1 MKRSF
6 FLTAAVLLI
15 AGTITLGSCTKSGT
29 ETGSGEGSGQK
40 TIGIVLKTLNS
51 EYWSCVK
58 AGILQAEKDFGVKVI
73 LQGPA
78 SETSFDE
85 WQSMV
90 ETMLSAGEVQAL
102 VLSPLQP
109 DTAAKVVANAT
120 IPVLAVDTTFVSPK
134 LLSYVGISN
143 ENATYAGG
151 KYVGEKIGAG
161 SKVAIL
167 AGVQGDLTSE
177 DRIKGWRRGIE
188 ETGGSV
194 LTVQYTDAATDKAV
208 AVMEGLIQMYPQGT
222 INAVVCH
229 SDDVAMGAANAIT
242 QANRKDISVCGF
254 GGISGAQPV
263 KSGILTASVDIGP
276 YVMGYTVVQKAI
288 DAIDGKPVE
297 SFIDA
302 GATILDQSNI
312 DEFLVKLAEWTK

>member
-1 MKRSF
+1 MKKI
-6 FLTAAVLLI
+6 VLSVVVILL
-15 AGTITLGSCTKSGT
+15 ALSVTTIGSCSKP
-29 ETGSGEGSGQK
+29 GSNADSRSTSGQK

-51 EYWSCVK
+51 EYWGSVA
-58 AGILQAEKDFGVKVI
+58 AGIRQAEKDFGVRVI

-90 ETMLSAGEVQAL
+90 ETMLSAGEAQAI

-109 DTAAKVVANAT
+109 ETTTKIVANVA

-143 ENATYAGG
+143 ENSTYVGG
-151 KYVGEKIGAG
+151 KYVVEKLGAG
-161 SKVAIL
+161 CKVAIL

-188 ETGGSV
+188 EAGGTIIS
-194 LTVQYTDAATDKAV
+194 VQYTDAATDKAV
-208 AVMEGLIQMYPQGT
+208 AAMEGLIQMYPQGN
-222 INAVVCH
+222 INAIVCH

-254 GGISGAQPV
+254 GGISGAKPV
-263 KSGILTASVDIGP
+263 KDGILMASVDIGP
-276 YVMGYTVVQKAI
+276 YTMGYTVVQKAM

-297 SFIDA
+297 AFVDA
-302 GATILDQSNI
+302 GVTVLDTNNI